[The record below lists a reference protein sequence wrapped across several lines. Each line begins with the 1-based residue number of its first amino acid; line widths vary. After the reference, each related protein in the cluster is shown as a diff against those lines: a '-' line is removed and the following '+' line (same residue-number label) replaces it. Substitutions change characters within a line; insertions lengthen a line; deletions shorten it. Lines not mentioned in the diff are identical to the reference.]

1 MCAIFISV
9 CKMVT
14 LGQIKSLTL
23 TPVHY
28 KIITQQAVNI
38 GNVPLFQRCAWIIKT
53 TLLIR
58 SEECV
63 LGVKSVS

>member
-38 GNVPLFQRCAWIIKT
+38 RKC
-53 TLLIR
+53 TLIPKMCMDNKNNT
-58 SEECV
+58 SH
-63 LGVKSVS
+63 